1 MRIKFLFLSILFFP
15 KFLFSQ
21 DCNITLTGMILD
33 KGTNIPLEYSTIFLE
48 NIGEGTITDEQ
59 GFFEIKNICPAD
71 YHLKVSHIGCH
82 TEEQFIKIEKDT
94 LLKIYLSHHSE
105 LLDEVV
111 IHGSHEDNSTESSQ
125 SISRAGIASEGN
137 KNLSDILENISGVS
151 VLKNGSGISKPV
163 VHGLFGNR
171 VAILN
176 NGITQTGQQWG
187 NDHAPEIDPFVA
199 DHLSVVKGASALA
212 YGGNSLGSVV
222 LVEAGNIQEDPHLHG
237 EVNYVLQT
245 NGWGHTLNS
254 SIEKNGKLAA
264 WRLTGTLKR
273 QGDNRTP
280 NYFLTNTGKQENN
293 IALQI
298 EKQFHPKWKT
308 DFYYSLFNTKIG
320 ILQGS
325 HIGNLTDLKE
335 AIGKEEP
342 FFTQDKFS
350 YNITFPR
357 QEVTHH
363 LVKAEAKYFLADE
376 KVIKFKYGG
385 QLNDREE
392 FDIRRGISSDRPS
405 LSLSL
410 FSHNAEAAYN
420 GLVGEKIFLKA
431 GVQFEMVDNGNNPGT
446 GVSPLI
452 PNYRSYQTST
462 YWIVQNDQAKKWL
475 FEFGGR
481 FSLKQLRVK
490 RFTQTLPRTL
500 EVLDH
505 LFQNYALSTGVRWK
519 KNDFFK
525 ANFNIGYLLRAPEVN
540 ELYSFGLHQG
550 VSGIEEG
557 NRNMDVEKS
566 LKTLLSL
573 DFRIQN
579 KFFVQALGY
588 FQNVQDFIFLEPQEE
603 FRLTIRGAF
612 PVFLYRQTNA
622 NIAGLDLLLKYE
634 PKQNLN
640 FIAKYALVRGYD
652 LTNDIGL
659 INIPSDNIFSSMTYI
674 FKDGEKWKNNF
685 FTINGR
691 YIFQQKRIIVPL
703 QDFLSPPD
711 DYILLG
717 LQIGT
722 NYEWHESNLKISL
735 RAENLLNSTYRDYLN
750 RLRYFADENGI
761 NVSLN
766 LNYRF

>member
-1 MRIKFLFLSILFFP
+1 MKIKFLLLSVLFFP
-15 KFLFSQ
+15 KFILAQ
-21 DCNITLTGMILD
+21 DCNITLTGVILD

-59 GFFEIKNICPAD
+59 GFFEIKNICPAE
-71 YHLKVSHIGCH
+71 YHIKVSHIGCQG
-82 TEEQFIKIEKDT
+82 EEQFIKIQKDT
-94 LLKIYLSHHSE
+94 SLKIYLSHHAE

-111 IHGSHEDNSTESSQ
+111 IHGSHEDKSTELSQ
-125 SISRAGIASEGN
+125 TISRAKIASEGN
-137 KNLSDILENISGVS
+137 KNLSDILENITGVS

-171 VAILN
+171 VVILN
-176 NGITQTGQQWG
+176 NGIAQSGQQWG

-222 LVEAGNIQEDPHLHG
+222 LVETDHIQKDPHLHG
-237 EVNYVLQT
+237 EVNYTLQT

-254 SIEKNGKLAA
+254 TIEKNDKWAA

-293 IALQI
+293 LALQV
-298 EKQFHPKWKT
+298 EKDFHPKWKT

-320 ILQGS
+320 ILRGS

-335 AIGKEEP
+335 AIGRSEP
-342 FFTQDKFS
+342 FSIEDKFS
-350 YNITFPR
+350 YDIESPR

-363 LVKAEAKYFLADE
+363 LVKVETKYLMDDE
-376 KVIKFKYGG
+376 KIIKFKYGG
-385 QLNDREE
+385 QLNNRQE
-392 FDIRRGISSDRPS
+392 FDIRRGERSNRPS
-405 LSLSL
+405 LDLSL
-410 FSHNAEAAYN
+410 FSHHGEVAYN
-420 GLVGEKIFLKA
+420 GLVGKKIFLKA
-431 GVQFEMVDNGNNPGT
+431 GVQFDMTDNGNIPGT
-446 GVSPLI
+446 GVTPLL

-462 YWIVQNDQAKKWL
+462 YWIVQNDQAKEWL

-481 FSLKQLRVK
+481 FSLKQLTVK
-490 RFTQTLPRTL
+490 RLTRTIPKEV

-505 LFQNYALSTGVRWK
+505 LFQNYALSTGFRWK

-525 ANFNIGYLLRAPEVN
+525 TNFNIGYLLRAPEVN

-557 NRNMDVEKS
+557 NPNMEVEKS
-566 LKTLLSL
+566 LKALWSL
-573 DFRIQN
+573 DFSIQH
-579 KFFVQALGY
+579 KLFVQALGY
-588 FQNVQDFIFLEPQEE
+588 FQKVQDFIFLEPQEE

-612 PVFLYRQTNA
+612 PVFLYKQTDA
-622 NIAGLDLLLKYE
+622 NIAGLDLLMKYE
-634 PKQNLN
+634 PQRNLN

-659 INIPSDNIFSSMTYI
+659 VNIPSDNIFSSMTYT

-691 YIFQQKRIIVPL
+691 YVFQQKRITES
-703 QDFLSPPD
+703 QDLLLPPD
-711 DYILLG
+711 DYFLLG
-717 LQIGT
+717 MQVGT
-722 NYEWHESNLKISL
+722 NYEWQESSLKISL